1 MEEVEQINADDAVS
15 GVVENVRDL
24 HKRAKEAAANFELP
38 EAKRFIVACGIFEE
52 AVAASASC
60 TDECVF
66 DLFFDYACFLES
78 NKKIGVAE
86 GYFGRA
92 LSLCRDLDKGAPF
105 AYDDCLA
112 SVLCKLGGIHFV
124 MGEYASAEKE
134 YSEALT
140 VCFRLEKKDPEEYEG
155 KGAYVLNKLA
165 GVHHKSGEDEEAD
178 CEYVWARSVYDP
190 LAAGKPEKFG
200 GLLAWNLKDL
210 AYLHKDMGLIEAAK
224 KELKDAWDIIKDLD
238 KRYPGR
244 FRLDVAKM
252 QWSLAA
258 FHRDI
263 NDKNTA
269 VKEYL
274 SSFEAFKDLPDDHAL
289 EEAKVLYEL
298 GTLYEELGSLDEA
311 KKVFKTARKICDEIV
326 RKNDDR
332 KDEALTLLEMING
345 KDLNAHV
352 NIWGLLFNIVLVVI
366 LGVCVFHAVRAVR
379 NYFDTPRPARSSYTE
394 KPKENENGFEGLF
407 QGDDED
413 DAKNK
418 NKGGE
423 NKNKQTGV
431 KGSDDSYFYNLG
443 LEKYNQ
449 RDYPNALGYFTDAAI
464 LGNASAAYYVGLMHE
479 KGYGTKVD
487 YFQAEGW
494 YETAVKLN
502 NKNAAKK
509 LEELRN
515 SVEYLYRSGIKYYKE
530 ENYEKALYYFQKA
543 ADKNESNAMVYLGLM
558 HVYGYGVPKDYLKA
572 AEWYEKAIKLGN
584 ATATDNQAKLKENPE
599 YLFSLGLRRY
609 QTCNYAWAVDSFLKA
624 AAKGNSEAMYYL
636 GLIYERGYTG
646 EINLTKAEEWFAK
659 AVALGNA
666 NAKKRQAEKE
676 NGGKLIDRKTETVE
690 GKGQEEEKKNNL
702 NGQTPEEMV
711 ETGIKKYENGEYS
724 EARQLFLNAANLN
737 NSEAMCYLGSMYE
750 KYYKD
755 YESAVKWFKKASELN
770 NDRAMFCMGHMY
782 RYGSVCAK
790 DIGSAIK
797 WYEKAGNLGNILAMN
812 ALGDIYYYGEGV
824 PKNYTKAR
832 EWFTKSAN
840 AGDAYG
846 KSRLRVMDIRDY

>member
-15 GVVENVRDL
+15 GVVERVRDL

-38 EAKRFIVACGIFEE
+38 EAKRFFLACGLFEE

-60 TDECVF
+60 NDECVC
-66 DLFFDYACFLES
+66 DLFFDYACLLKS
-78 NKKIGVAE
+78 NKKIGEAE

-92 LSLCRDLDKGAPF
+92 LSLWRELDKGAPF

-112 SVLCKLGGIHFV
+112 SVLCKLGGIHFWN
-124 MGEYASAEKE
+124 GEYTSAEKE

-140 VCFRLEKKDPEEYEG
+140 VCFRLEKKNPEKYEG
-155 KGAYVLNKLA
+155 KAAYVLNKLA
-165 GVHHKSGEDEEAD
+165 GVHHKLGKDEEAD
-178 CEYVWARSVYDP
+178 CEYAGARLVYGP

-200 GLLAWNLKDL
+200 GLLAWNQKDL

-224 KELKDAWDIIKDLD
+224 QELKDAWDIIKDLD
-238 KRYPGR
+238 KRYLGR
-244 FRLDVAKM
+244 FRLDVANM

-258 FHRDI
+258 FHREI
-263 NDKNTA
+263 NNKKTA

-274 SSFEAFKDLPDDHAL
+274 KSFEVFKGLPDDQAL
-289 EEAKVLYEL
+289 EEANVLYEL
-298 GTLYEELGSLDEA
+298 GTLYEELGSLDDA
-311 KKVFKTARKICDEIV
+311 KKVFKKARKICDELV

-332 KDEALTLLEMING
+332 KDEALTLLEKIKG
-345 KDLNAHV
+345 KDLSAHV
-352 NIWGLLFNIVLVVI
+352 NILGPLFKIVLVLI
-366 LGVCVFHAVRAVR
+366 LVLCFFHAVRAVK
-379 NYFDTPRPARSSYTE
+379 NYYSKPRPARPSYTE
-394 KPKENENGFEGLF
+394 KPKEKKNGFEDLF
-407 QGDDED
+407 RENDED

-418 NKGGE
+418 DNGGE
-423 NKNKQTGV
+423 NKQTGV
-431 KGSDDSYFYNLG
+431 KVSDDSKFYNLG

-543 ADKNESNAMVYLGLM
+543 AAKNESNAMVYLGLM

-584 ATATDNQAKLKENPE
+584 ATAADNLANLQENPD
-599 YLFSLGLRRY
+599 YLFSLGLRRF

-636 GLIYERGYTG
+636 GLIYERGYAG
-646 EINLTKAEEWFAK
+646 EKNLTKAEEWFEK
-659 AVALGNA
+659 AVASGNE

-676 NGGKLIDRKTETVE
+676 KEYERDKREKDPKERNAEELI
-690 GKGQEEEKKNNL
+690 
-702 NGQTPEEMV
+702 
-711 ETGIKKYENGEYS
+711 ETGKKKLENAEYS
-724 EARQLFLNAANLN
+724 EARQLFLKAAALS
-737 NSEAMCYLGSMYE
+737 NSEAMCCLGAMYE
-750 KYYKD
+750 QHYKD
-755 YESAVKWFKKASELN
+755 YGNAVKWYQKASELN
-770 NDRAMFCMGHMY
+770 NDHAMFCLGHMY
-782 RYGSVCAK
+782 YNGNGCPK
-790 DIGSAIK
+790 DITSAIE
-797 WYEKAGNLGNILAMN
+797 WYEKAGNLGNVMAMN
-812 ALGDIYYYGEGV
+812 ALGNIYFYGDGV
-824 PKNYTKAR
+824 KKNYAKSR

-840 AGDAYG
+840 AEDPYG
-846 KSRLRVMDIRDY
+846 ITRLRVMDIRGY